1 MKFISTRG
9 GEAVS
14 GAQAIL
20 SGIAPDGGLYVPEF
34 FPTIDAACLR
44 EMGNLSY
51 PERAAKIFSLFLDDF
66 EISELEY
73 WAEQAYAKFDGDP
86 APLTKVDDTTYI
98 LELWHG
104 PTLAFKDMALTV
116 LPYLLRGSK
125 EVCEEGKQTLIL
137 VATSGDTGMAALAGF
152 ADVPGTEIV
161 VLYPSEG
168 VSHLQKL
175 QMQTAQGDN
184 VHVFAIEGNFDD
196 AQTAVKE
203 FFNDKEAAEK
213 LHDRGYSL
221 SSANSINW
229 GRLQPQIAYYISA
242 YVDLLHAGE
251 IEEQEEINFVV
262 PTGNFGNVLAAYY
275 AKKMGLPIGKLIVAS
290 NKNNVLSDF
299 FDTAE
304 YNINRPFYK
313 TISPSMDILIS
324 SNFERLLFEIL
335 DKDAEL
341 VKKMMEDLNSQ
352 GYYSLDFE
360 SLEKIPTFSG
370 YYSTE
375 EETFDSIANFFEIYG
390 YLIDPH
396 TAVGIAC
403 LYKYLALSDFDT
415 KNIVVST
422 ASPYKF
428 TQDVYK
434 SLTGKNEPDAF
445 KAVAKL
451 SALTATTA
459 PDEIIGLKDKI
470 ILHNQV
476 LERQDIKKSIL
487 ELFGCTL

>member
-20 SGIAPDGGLYVPEF
+20 SGIAPDGGLYVPEY
-34 FPTIDAACLR
+34 FPAIDSAFLR
-44 EMGNLSY
+44 EIGNLSY

-73 WAEQAYAKFDGDP
+73 WAEQAYAKFEGDP
-86 APLTKVDDTTYI
+86 APLTKIDDATYI
-98 LELWHG
+98 MELWHG
-104 PTLAFKDMALTV
+104 PTLAFKDLALTMM
-116 LPYLLRGSK
+116 PYLLTGAR
-125 EVCEEGKQTLIL
+125 ERCEENKQTLIL

-152 ADVPGTEIV
+152 ADVANTEIV
-161 VLYPSEG
+161 VLYPNEG
-168 VSHLQKL
+168 VSKLQKL

-196 AQTAVKE
+196 AQTAVKDI
-203 FFNDKEAAEK
+203 FNDKEVVEK
-213 LHDRGYSL
+213 LYEHGFSL

-242 YVDLLHAGE
+242 YADLLYAGE
-251 IEEQEEINFVV
+251 VEEGEQVNFVV

-275 AKKMGLPIGKLIVAS
+275 ALKMGLPIANLIVAS
-290 NKNNVLSDF
+290 NKNNVLSEF
-299 FDTAE
+299 FESAE

-324 SNFERLLFEIL
+324 SNFERLLFEIGGRS
-335 DKDAEL
+335 AEF
-341 VKKMMEDLNSQ
+341 VKEMMADLNSQ
-352 GYYSLDFE
+352 GYYCLDQA
-360 SLEKIPTFSG
+360 SLEKIAEFKG

-375 EETFDSIANFFEIYG
+375 EETLDSIANFFEIYG

-396 TAVGIAC
+396 TAVGVSC
-403 LYKYLALSDFDT
+403 LYKHMAFFDNGG

-428 TQDVYK
+428 AQDVYK
-434 SLTGKNEPDAF
+434 AIVGKWESDTF
-445 KAVAKL
+445 KAVDKL
-451 SALTATTA
+451 SEITAT
-459 PDEIIGLKDKI
+459 PIPEEISRLKHQA
-470 ILHNQV
+470 ILHSEE

-487 ELFGCTL
+487 ELFGSTL